1 MFSTYIRP
9 GEHDFGA
16 FSQSFHVQVRVRG
29 SGGQISKV
37 ILIFQNLY
45 QIVQF
50 DELSLI
56 VQYFSDLTF
65 LSQVTAKNSAK
76 LPKSMDSRGK
86 VEIYIQCRRY
96 YLPIFSLNKVHVL
109 LMLIQ

>member
-9 GEHDFGA
+9 EEHGFGA
-16 FSQSFHVQVRVRG
+16 FSPSFQVQVRVPG

-76 LPKSMDSRGK
+76 RPKIMDCREK
-86 VEIYIQCRRY
+86 VESYIQCRRY
-96 YLPIFSLNKVHVL
+96 YIPIFSSNKVHVL

>member
-9 GEHDFGA
+9 REYGFGA
-16 FSQSFHVQVRVRG
+16 FSRSFQVQIRVPG
-29 SGGQISKV
+29 SGGQILKV

-50 DELSLI
+50 DELSLM

-65 LSQVTAKNSAK
+65 LTQVTTKNSARVS
-76 LPKSMDSRGK
+76 KSMDRRGK
-86 VEIYIQCRRY
+86 INS
-96 YLPIFSLNKVHVL
+96 FVL
-109 LMLIQ
+109 VDTNGVFESVLK

>member
-1 MFSTYIRP
+1 MFSTYTRP

-16 FSQSFHVQVRVRG
+16 FSPSFQIQVRVPG
-29 SGGQISKV
+29 SEGQISKF

-50 DELSLI
+50 DELSLM

-65 LSQVTAKNSAK
+65 LSQVTAKSSAK
-76 LPKSMDSRGK
+76 VPKTRI
-86 VEIYIQCRRY
+86 VEE
-96 YLPIFSLNKVHVL
+96 N
-109 LMLIQ
+109 